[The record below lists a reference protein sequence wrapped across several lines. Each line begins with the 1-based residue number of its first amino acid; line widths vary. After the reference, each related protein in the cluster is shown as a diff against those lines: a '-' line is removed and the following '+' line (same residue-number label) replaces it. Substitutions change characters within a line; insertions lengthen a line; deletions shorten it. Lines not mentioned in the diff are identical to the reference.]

1 MPTTTP
7 ENRRTSAS
15 RSASTAPAAPTRGA
29 PATSAA
35 LILTLIAGAGVLT
48 SFVNAVIAFGGL
60 EDSGS
65 KAALVGADNELGF
78 PSPALSLAIFAF
90 AVAIGVAVLAGARP
104 PRGIWLAVLVVLS
117 IGIIVEVW
125 AMALA
130 FTPLLALQALLM
142 IAAVIW
148 TAIRLFDRSGP
159 PIALPLFLI
168 LGSTIGFFA
177 AFRLTVDKVG
187 IYVDPS
193 APLSCNLSYLVQC
206 GVNLRSWQGSLFGF
220 PNPLLGV
227 GGWIAPLA
235 VGIMLLAGL
244 KFSRWFWIT
253 LNIGVTGALA
263 LVIWLISQSIFVLGT
278 LCPWCMVTWAV
289 TIPTFWLI
297 TFYNLKVGNI
307 PTPRSLSKIV
317 AGAYGYAPLLSIICY
332 VVVALLAQVRLDII
346 HHL

>member
-1 MPTTTP
+1 MPTTTA
-7 ENRRTSAS
+7 EKRLTS
-15 RSASTAPAAPTRGA
+15 
-29 PATSAA
+29 SAA
-35 LILTLIAGAGVLT
+35 ILTVLTGAGAVT
-48 SFVNAVIAFGGL
+48 AFINAVVAFVAI

-65 KAALVGADNELGF
+65 KAALIGADNELGY
-78 PSPALSLAIFAF
+78 PSSALSLVIFAF
-90 AVAIGVAVLAGARP
+90 ATAVGVAVLAGARP
-104 PRGIWLAVLVVLS
+104 PRGIWLAVLAVLS
-117 IGIIVEVW
+117 IGVIVEVW
-125 AMALA
+125 AAVLS
-130 FTPLLALQALLM
+130 FTFLLLLQGLLM
-142 IAAVIW
+142 IAAVAW
-148 TAIRLFDRSGP
+148 TTIRMLDRDGP
-159 PIALPLFLI
+159 SIALPLFLI
-168 LGSTIGFFA
+168 LGSTVGFFA

-193 APLSCNLSYLVQC
+193 APLSCNASYLVQC

-235 VGIMLLAGL
+235 VGIMLLAGV
-244 KFSRWFWIT
+244 KFSRWFWIA
-253 LNIGVTGALA
+253 LNLGVTGALA

-307 PTPRSLSKIV
+307 RVPRSV
-317 AGAYGYAPLLSIICY
+317 AKLAEGAYGYVPLITVICY
-332 VVVALLAQVRLDII
+332 IVVALLAQVRLDII

>member
-1 MPTTTP
+1 MPTTTA
-7 ENRRTSAS
+7 EKRLTS
-15 RSASTAPAAPTRGA
+15 
-29 PATSAA
+29 SAA
-35 LILTLIAGAGVLT
+35 ILTVLTGAGAVT
-48 SFVNAVIAFGGL
+48 AFINAVVAFVAI

-65 KAALVGADNELGF
+65 KAALIGADNELGY
-78 PSPALSLAIFAF
+78 PSSALSLVIFAF
-90 AVAIGVAVLAGARP
+90 ATAVGVAVLAGARP
-104 PRGIWLAVLVVLS
+104 PRGIWLAVLAVLS

-125 AMALA
+125 ATVLS
-130 FTPLLALQALLM
+130 FTFLLLLQGLLM

-148 TAIRLFDRSGP
+148 TTIRLLDRDGP
-159 PIALPLFLI
+159 SITLPLFLI
-168 LGSTIGFFA
+168 LGSTVGFFA

-193 APLSCNLSYLVQC
+193 APLSCNASYLVQC

-235 VGIMLLAGL
+235 VGIMLLAGV
-244 KFSRWFWIT
+244 KFSRWFWIA
-253 LNIGVTGALA
+253 LNLGVTGALA

-297 TFYNLKVGNI
+297 TFYNLKVRNI
-307 PTPRSLSKIV
+307 PVPRTVAKLA
-317 AGAYGYAPLLSIICY
+317 AGAYGYVPLITVICY
-332 VVVALLAQVRLDII
+332 IIVALLAQVRLDII